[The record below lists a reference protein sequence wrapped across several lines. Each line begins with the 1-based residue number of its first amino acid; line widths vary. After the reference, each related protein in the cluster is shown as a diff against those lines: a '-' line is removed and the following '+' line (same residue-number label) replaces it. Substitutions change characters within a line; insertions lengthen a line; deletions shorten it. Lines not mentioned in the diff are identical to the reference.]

1 MKKKIIIKIVAM
13 GLAASLVSGCG
24 IQVKLGNKTVNL
36 GKGSSNS
43 TEEFGS
49 ENTENIA
56 DDEVY
61 YNGDKNYDH
70 VKWFDNYV
78 DYISINGEEQSTLS
92 LKQINDLTP
101 EMEYT
106 DNGEVTLNAKI
117 SEDNTVSVPTKGLYN
132 LDELYGDMNKEDDIH
147 PYDGYTLDIGS
158 EIDYYDKDNFIE
170 PENTERIKNL
180 SWYLIDGTNLH
191 FTAVSINDYVN
202 ILINLFAINKDIQ
215 IEQVEIG
222 NLNCSKI
229 SVDGVNYYFTLGY
242 DTDFYGGIVLIGDVD
257 EKSKDLKFG
266 GYEYGGSDVTNDD
279 MLDLVLR
286 STYGVLKGYCYQGSS
301 DVEEYDT
308 YSKFSYEDK
317 IRNADYSMIR
327 KPSNCIIENNY
338 FWVCGKEQ
346 EQDGLYPLSYKYIDG
361 LLDRLLDGHIYT
373 KIPDDINFESNYE
386 QSCIEIMDGTDT
398 SLEDNY
404 NFETIK
410 TINDKNGTQYYV
422 FRSKVIKTDED
433 NEYVYFI
440 ANDNT
445 ALSIRLHDG
454 MAEEEIDNIIA
465 EMLQQ

>member
-1 MKKKIIIKIVAM
+1 MKKKLIIKIVAM
-13 GLAASLVSGCG
+13 SLAASLVSGCG
-24 IQVKLGNKTVNL
+24 VQVKFGNKTVNL

-49 ENTENIA
+49 EDSTENTENIA

-70 VKWFDNYV
+70 VKWFNNYV
-78 DYISINGEEQSTLS
+78 DYTSINGEEQSTIS
-92 LKQINDLTP
+92 LKQINDLKS
-101 EMEYT
+101 EIEYT
-106 DNGEVTLNAKI
+106 DNGKVTLNAKI
-117 SEDNTVSVPTKGLYN
+117 SEDNTVSVPTSGLYN
-132 LDELYGDMNKEDDIH
+132 LNELYGDMNKEDDIH

-158 EIDYYDKDNFIE
+158 EIDYYDKGNFGE

-229 SVDGVNYYFTLGY
+229 SADGVNYYFTLGY

-279 MLDLVLR
+279 MMDLVIR
-286 STYGVLKGYCYQGSS
+286 STYGVLKGYCNTKY
-301 DVEEYDT
+301 YDT
-308 YSKFSYEDK
+308 DYDAYSKFTYEDRLK
-317 IRNADYSMIR
+317 DADYSMFR
-327 KPSNCIIENNY
+327 KPSNSVIDTNY
-338 FWVCGKEQ
+338 FWVYCNEQ
-346 EQDGLYPLSYKYIDG
+346 NDVNTSFLYDKNNAIE
-361 LLDRLLDGHIYT
+361 GHIYN
-373 KIPDDINFESNYE
+373 KIPDDINFERNYE
-386 QSCIEIMDGTDT
+386 ESCRGIMDGCNT
-398 SLEDNY
+398 SLEDKY
-404 NFETIK
+404 IFETIK
-410 TINDKNGTQYYV
+410 TINDRNGTQYYV

-433 NEYVYFI
+433 TEYMYFI

-445 ALSIRLHDG
+445 ALSLKLNDG
-454 MAEEEIDNIIA
+454 MTEDKIDNIIA
-465 EMLQQ
+465 EMLQ